1 MKTKLYL
8 TRHGETI
15 WNTEGRFQGWANSDL
30 TDLGVKQAK
39 WLERRIRDLQID
51 IIYSS
56 PTGRAYQTAEI
67 LRANRDLEIITDDG
81 LREINVGVWEGKNQD
96 EIKSLCKD
104 NHYNFWNEP
113 SKYIP
118 TEGGESYKEML
129 DRSFNAISEIVKK
142 NEGKR
147 ILVVTHTITIKSFIC
162 MLEKRGIDTLWHE
175 PFVKQTSLTEID
187 FDSDEYEIL
196 LNADMSH
203 HEYSFREF
211 NEFK

>member
-1 MKTKLYL
+1 MTTKLYL

-15 WNTEGRFQGWANSDL
+15 WNTQGRFQGWANSDL
-30 TDLGVKQAK
+30 TDLGVKQAQ
-39 WLERRIRDLQID
+39 WLEKRMRELEID
-51 IIYSS
+51 VIYSS
-56 PTGRAYQTAEI
+56 PTGRAYQTAEVLRGDRKLDI
-67 LRANRDLEIITDDG
+67 LAHNG
-81 LREINVGVWEGKNQD
+81 LREINVGVWEGKNQE
-96 EIKSLCKD
+96 EIKALCTD
-104 NHYNFWNEP
+104 NHYNFWNVP

-118 TEGGESYKEML
+118 TDGGETYEQML
-129 DRSFNAISEIVKK
+129 NRSFEAISEIIKS

-147 ILVVTHTITIKSFIC
+147 ILVVTHTITIKSFMC
-162 MLEKRGIDTLWHE
+162 MLEKRDVDTLWHE

-187 FDSDEYEIL
+187 FNGDEYEIL